1 MTAVLASQTGSSV
14 RDRIG
19 QYGQVMETVE
29 VRGLRLAYRRSGH
42 GRTVVFVHGGAE
54 DSRAWIPQLEA
65 LADEFTVIAWDEP
78 GAGGSADVP
87 DGFGL
92 ADYAD
97 CLAGMIRAIG
107 ASPTSVVGLS
117 WGTTVILELYRRHP
131 GVVRNMV
138 LADGYAGWRGSL
150 GAPEADA
157 RLAAITAALAQPDEV
172 FDPTLPGLFA
182 GAPPARFVPL
192 LQAMAADA
200 RRQSMLAALTAMAR
214 ADLTDVLPTVQVPTQ
229 LIWGALDAR
238 SPLSVARDFERTIP
252 GARLALIPDC
262 GHVSNL
268 EAPGPFNELVRVFL
282 RQHR

>member
-1 MTAVLASQTGSSV
+1 ME
-14 RDRIG
+14 

-29 VRGLRLAYRRSGH
+29 VRGLRLAFRRSGH
-42 GRTVVFVHGGAE
+42 GQTVVFVHGGVE
-54 DSRAWIPQLEA
+54 DSRAWTPQLED
-65 LADEFTVIAWDEP
+65 LSDEFTVIAWDEP

-87 DGFGL
+87 EGFGL

-97 CLAGMIRAIG
+97 CLAGMIRALG
-107 ASPTSVVGLS
+107 ASPTSVIGLS

-150 GAPEADA
+150 GAEEADA
-157 RLAAITAALAQPDEV
+157 RLAAVRAALAQPDEV

-192 LQAMAADA
+192 MQAMAADV
-200 RRQSMLAALTAMAR
+200 RRPSVVAALTAMAR
-214 ADLTDVLPTVQVPTQ
+214 ADLTDVLPTIQVPTQ

-238 SPLSVARDFERTIP
+238 SPLSVARDFERKIP

-282 RQHR
+282 RHHR